1 MQQFVALNV
10 EELLWLR
17 LDGKHVGKGVGQTGM
32 RSKQRACATF
42 IYLQHPA
49 VILSMHFNLHP
60 FVILLLCSA
69 RNIEHIKSAREK
81 SFFFRYDFE
90 KILLTYITWLHIRC
104 VVFSHKSGVSF
115 AM

>member
-81 SFFFRYDFE
+81 SFFSDM
-90 KILLTYITWLHIRC
+90 ILKKYCLRTSRGCI
-104 VVFSHKSGVSF
+104 F
-115 AM
+115 AA